1 MKNDNKA
8 GTIYMKPVTS
18 IAYDINIRIED
29 ILKDPVMIY
38 SRQSTQTTLMKG
50 TYKGEPAV
58 AKLFRVNR
66 KDQALSIIDN
76 EVRF

>member
-8 GTIYMKPVTS
+8 GTIFMKPVKS

-38 SRQSTQTTLMKG
+38 SR
-50 TYKGEPAV
+50 
-58 AKLFRVNR
+58 
-66 KDQALSIIDN
+66 
-76 EVRF
+76 